1 MNQLKV
7 VELKAQ
13 KLSQTIA
20 LFGLICLIIQASAIV
35 IDVLLRWLFNS
46 PLFGME
52 DINQLLLAVVLASF
66 FPALLI
72 DSKNVTIDFL
82 GRSLGPKIAA
92 WIDVFGQIIT
102 LLLFIIVS
110 WQLAVFSAEVHQQ
123 TTLILQLP
131 ISPSWWLATSLI
143 SLCIPTQI
151 VVTAVHIQKAL
162 GNRQSPITTKL
173 TEQE

>member
-1 MNQLKV
+1 MNLLKTL
-7 VELKAQ
+7 EDKAR

-20 LFGLICLIIQASAIV
+20 LFGLVCLLIQASAIF

-52 DINQLLLAVVLASF
+52 DINQLLLAVILASF
-66 FPALLI
+66 FPALLV

-92 WIDVFGQIIT
+92 WLDVFGHVIT
-102 LLLFIIVS
+102 LLLFTIVS
-110 WQLAVFSAEVHQQ
+110 WQLAVFSAEVHKQ

-131 ISPSWWLATSLI
+131 VSPSWWLATSLI
-143 SLCIPTQI
+143 TLCIPIQM
-151 VVTAVHIQKAL
+151 VVTALHIQQAI
-162 GNRQSPITTKL
+162 GNRQNPITTKI